1 MSSHSLRSKWQD
13 SEKAVPVAIA
23 VVLLFFGSVVVDE
36 MLLWNGVDGAGTFLN
51 DIAIAGLGGS
61 TVWVLLT
68 MQARRSEMVKAR
80 ERMRMTIALNLQVR
94 NAFSVMASA
103 ALLKDEADRL
113 HGMDEAMLQLDR
125 ILGDLAPK
133 DSEGK
138 GRAVDSRLAANPSFP
153 VSLQSNATRRS

>member
-13 SEKAVPVAIA
+13 SEKAVPITIA

-36 MLLWNGVDGAGTFLN
+36 TLLWNGVEGAGTFLN
-51 DIAIAGLGGS
+51 DIAIAGLGGV

-68 MQARRSEMVKAR
+68 IQARRSEMVKAR

-94 NAFSVMASA
+94 NAFSMMASS

-113 HGMDEAMLQLDR
+113 HGMDDAMQQLDR

-133 DSEGK
+133 DSEGEK
-138 GRAVDSRLAANPSFP
+138 PAADSRLAANPSFP
-153 VSLQSNATRRS
+153 VSLQSNATRQS